1 MTNSFN
7 KLIFLFSLSVGSFLI
22 YRNNQDINN
31 FHIYL
36 VFFMFFSTVS
46 IVFIP
51 IFKPKLI
58 GKIPLIYL
66 VNLYFLICY
75 LGVFLFDKNIIFY
88 DQYENE
94 DHEKAINTLFIG
106 YIFFLLGYYFI
117 KKILKNYN
125 RKSFVYLNPSTN
137 EVFLLGTSILISVII
152 LFYIINIQMYF
163 SSLGQIKF
171 PLLLFSIGLCFN
183 LILKK
188 VIKGLKLYFIYIII
202 ILPIFFELLS
212 GSFNFPFMI
221 IFLIYVHYIVYI
233 KKVNLIPF
241 LIISFLFLFIH
252 IGKYDYRLQT
262 WVNKD
267 LNLNLFDKSKIFFNN
282 YFKSGDVLIINGNI
296 KTKDLK
302 IKDYIQKRDNYRL
315 ERRIFHSYWSLLIV
329 TKNSPEKIPYW
340 NGQSY
345 KLLMSKI
352 IPRIF
357 WKNKPSDTLG
367 NDFGHRYN
375 VLTKD
380 SKLTKKDNGT
390 SWNMPVLNEFYVN
403 FGKIGVIFGMFII
416 GAVMKLLTKIASLKN
431 NNNLELIIGFYLFT
445 PLFFFESHLSL
456 LFGAIIQSYIF
467 LLIVSICFLFLLRK
481 IIVLK

>member
-163 SSLGQIKF
+163 SSLGQI
-171 PLLLFSIGLCFN
+171 S
-183 LILKK
+183 
-188 VIKGLKLYFIYIII
+188 
-202 ILPIFFELLS
+202 
-212 GSFNFPFMI
+212 
-221 IFLIYVHYIVYI
+221 
-233 KKVNLIPF
+233 
-241 LIISFLFLFIH
+241 
-252 IGKYDYRLQT
+252 T
-262 WVNKD
+262 
-267 LNLNLFDKSKIFFNN
+267 
-282 YFKSGDVLIINGNI
+282 
-296 KTKDLK
+296 
-302 IKDYIQKRDNYRL
+302 
-315 ERRIFHSYWSLLIV
+315 
-329 TKNSPEKIPYW
+329 
-340 NGQSY
+340 
-345 KLLMSKI
+345 
-352 IPRIF
+352 
-357 WKNKPSDTLG
+357 
-367 NDFGHRYN
+367 
-375 VLTKD
+375 
-380 SKLTKKDNGT
+380 
-390 SWNMPVLNEFYVN
+390 
-403 FGKIGVIFGMFII
+403 
-416 GAVMKLLTKIASLKN
+416 
-431 NNNLELIIGFYLFT
+431 FT
-445 PLFFFESHLSL
+445 F
-456 LFGAIIQSYIF
+456 
-467 LLIVSICFLFLLRK
+467 
-481 IIVLK
+481 